1 MSEDKIFFLQTIYIR
16 LSYKYIDI
24 FVNENVNFIFH
35 INYMRRLN
43 LNEHDNET
51 RMLFKFGGKTLTKIY
66 ISQANN

>member
-43 LNEHDNET
+43 LNERDNET